1 MMMLVLKH
9 VASRVKRARTH
20 TLFALSLGGQN
31 LDQKGKKG
39 KKKATPKPKG
49 HERAKK
55 KIKVNGFTHL
65 VVTG

>member
-9 VASRVKRARTH
+9 VASRIKRARTH
-20 TLFALSLGGQN
+20 ALFAVVSRGSIGSKRKKR
-31 LDQKGKKG
+31 QKKVN
-39 KKKATPKPKG
+39 PKTKG

>member
-20 TLFALSLGGQN
+20 TLFAVVSGGS
-31 LDQKGKKG
+31 KSKEE
-39 KKKATPKPKG
+39 KKAKKSQPQPKG
-49 HERAKK
+49 HEVQKK
-55 KIKVNGFTHL
+55 KNKVNGFTHL